1 VATTTREPELTPIK
15 SSRLTRRGV
24 LLGLSGPQLVM
35 ASLASGTLII
45 GLYIGAVVMTFPIIL
60 FFAALAFV
68 GIGGRK
74 LIEWAPIGARWLWRS
89 AGGQLLYRRR
99 VVKPRPAGTLALP
112 GDAARLRQWVD
123 PETGAV
129 MVHDPHAATL
139 TAIVGVSHPAF
150 VLLDPAEQERRVVSW
165 GRVLATACRS
175 GRISSVQV
183 MERTLPDSGKGLA
196 DWWEQHGNRSGSWA
210 STTYGE
216 LVDRAGPAGERHAST
231 VSISL
236 DMKVAGRAI
245 RAAGGGMRGAAAV
258 LRQEM
263 ATMLAALRSADLSPG
278 DWLTPGDLAL
288 ILRSA
293 YDPAVAGALE
303 RQGDIG
309 RDLAT
314 AGPVAVTEA
323 WGSLRSDSAHHC
335 VLWIS
340 EWPRSLVYPGFLAPL
355 LLSSG
360 IRRTFT
366 LLYTPMRTDR
376 AARDIR
382 KKKTEYISD
391 AAQRQKIGQIED
403 AQQTAEYQDVL
414 QQEADLTAGHGVLR
428 ATVRRRQR
436 QRPRRTRARR
446 RGDRTGRDTGVLR
459 DAADLGP
466 AGSGLRDLSTPAV
479 PIRVA
484 REGPEHLTDHGHPR
498 SEFNWVVVG
507 AEFSPELA
515 EVLEARQRRRLCQI
529 DDAPDDRMHHLGV
542 ATLHRLIKPREHL
555 GIGLGPF
562 LEDSIEVEL
571 QDTLGRPNPIDLNV
585 FFSCN
590 RSALCRLSLTDLAI
604 LACCSDDLV

>member
-1 VATTTREPELTPIK
+1 MSTSANTESALTPIK
-15 SSRLTRRGV
+15 FSRLTKRGI

-35 ASLASGTLII
+35 ASLAAGTLIL
-45 GLYIGAVVMTFPIIL
+45 GLYAGAVVMTFPIIL
-60 FFAALAFV
+60 VLVALGFV
-68 GIGGRK
+68 GVGGRK
-74 LIEWAPIGARWLWRS
+74 LVEWGPIGARWLWRS
-89 AGGQLLYRRR
+89 TGGQLVYRRR

-123 PETGAV
+123 PESGAA

-175 GRISSVQV
+175 GRLASLQV
-183 MERTLPDSGKGLA
+183 MERTLPESGKGLA
-196 DWWEQHGNRSGSWA
+196 DWWARHGNRSGSWA
-210 STTYGE
+210 ATTYEE

-231 VSISL
+231 ISISL
-236 DMKVAGRAI
+236 DLKTAGRAI
-245 RAAGGGMRGAAAV
+245 RAAGGGNRGAAAV

-263 ATMLAALRSADLSPG
+263 STMIAALRSGDLAPS

-293 YDPAVAGALE
+293 YDPAFAGALE
-303 RQGDIG
+303 RHGDVG

-314 AGPVAVTEA
+314 AGPVAVTES

-340 EWPRSLVYPGFLAPL
+340 EWPRSLVFPGFLAPL

-360 IRRTFT
+360 IRRTFS
-366 LLYTPMRTDR
+366 LIYTPMRTDR

-403 AQQTAEYQDVL
+403 AQQSAEYQDVL

-428 ATVRRRQR
+428 C
-436 QRPRRTRARR
+436 
-446 RGDRTGRDTGVLR
+446 TGLVAVSASDPDELEREV
-459 DAADLGP
+459 AAIEQ
-466 AGSGLRDLSTPAV
+466 AAIQASCET
-479 PIRVA
+479 
-484 REGPEHLTDHGHPR
+484 
-498 SEFNWVVVG
+498 
-507 AEFSPELA
+507 
-515 EVLEARQRRRLCQI
+515 RRLWGQQ
-529 DDAPDDRMHHLGV
+529 AQGFVV
-542 ATLHRLIKPREHL
+542 AALPLIRR
-555 GIGLGPF
+555 I
-562 LEDSIEVEL
+562 
-571 QDTLGRPNPIDLNV
+571 
-585 FFSCN
+585 
-590 RSALCRLSLTDLAI
+590 
-604 LACCSDDLV
+604 

>member
-1 VATTTREPELTPIK
+1 
-15 SSRLTRRGV
+15 
-24 LLGLSGPQLVM
+24 M
-35 ASLASGTLII
+35 
-45 GLYIGAVVMTFPIIL
+45 
-60 FFAALAFV
+60 
-68 GIGGRK
+68 
-74 LIEWAPIGARWLWRS
+74 
-89 AGGQLLYRRR
+89 
-99 VVKPRPAGTLALP
+99 KPRPAGTLALP

-175 GRISSVQV
+175 GRIASVQV

-196 DWWEQHGNRSGSWA
+196 DWWEQHGNRSDSWA

-216 LVDRAGPAGERHAST
+216 LVDRAGPAGERHACDR
-231 VSISL
+231 L
-236 DMKVAGRAI
+236 DLARHEGGRTRDPGCRRRQARCRR
-245 RAAGGGMRGAAAV
+245 RAP
-258 LRQEM
+258 
-263 ATMLAALRSADLSPG
+263 PG
-278 DWLTPGDLAL
+278 DGDDARRPPVRRPLPRRMAHTRRPRL

-303 RQGDIG
+303 RHGDIG

-314 AGPVAVTEA
+314 AGPVAVTES

-340 EWPRSLVYPGFLAPL
+340 EWPRSLVFPGFLAPL

-360 IRRTFT
+360 VRRTFT

-428 ATVRRRQR
+428 CTGLVAVSASD
-436 QRPRRTRARR
+436 PDELERA
-446 RGDRTGRDTGVLR
+446 V
-459 DAADLGP
+459 AAIEQ
-466 AGSGLRDLSTPAV
+466 AAIQASCET
-479 PIRVA
+479 
-484 REGPEHLTDHGHPR
+484 
-498 SEFNWVVVG
+498 
-507 AEFSPELA
+507 
-515 EVLEARQRRRLCQI
+515 RRLWGQQ
-529 DDAPDDRMHHLGV
+529 AQAFAAAALP
-542 ATLHRLIKPREHL
+542 
-555 GIGLGPF
+555 
-562 LEDSIEVEL
+562 
-571 QDTLGRPNPIDLNV
+571 
-585 FFSCN
+585 
-590 RSALCRLSLTDLAI
+590 LCRAI
-604 LACCSDDLV
+604 